1 MLRESEILFEQEKQ
15 NKRKIEE
22 KLRVAVEDGLV
33 LKKNIQELKMEKE
46 KSMEIGLI

>member
-1 MLRESEILFEQEKQ
+1 MLRESEVLFEQEKQ
-15 NKRKIEE
+15 NKRKVEE
-22 KLRVAVEDGLV
+22 KLRAAVEEGLV